1 MREVIIREWRDNLGI
16 VHRDEVGELVRCGDC
31 IYTLGSPRE
40 LVGFVYCQHCHK
52 HMWENA
58 YCSYGERIENVV
70 GSK

>member
-1 MREVIIREWRDNLGI
+1 MREVIVKEWHDDLGI
-16 VHRDEVGELVRCGDC
+16 LHQEEIEELVRCGDC

-52 HMWENA
+52 RMWEQA